1 MNTVKLEAGK
11 SRLEQLG
18 YFSNVDIR
26 NNPSAQPG
34 FKDVD
39 IAVTEQSTGTINFGA
54 GFSSIDSLV
63 GFIDLTQTNFDIGN
77 WPSLRG
83 AGQRFHLGVKY
94 GTKRRDGSI
103 AFTEPWFLGQKLA
116 FTTELFYRD
125 LYYLSDVYDQQNYG
139 GSFSFRKPLGEHS
152 YAELGY
158 TLQKVKIHNID
169 DEASPEIRAEEG
181 DYLQSKI
188 DLSWIHDTRDSVYIT
203 RSGHKLELGA
213 MLSGSFLGGDADVY
227 GLNATGS
234 QYFTLP
240 WDTILSFEGSI
251 RTVDNWGDGKN
262 VPIFERLFLGGA
274 NSLRGFDYRDV
285 GPKDGTGEP
294 LGGLTSAYASIEYTF
309 PIMEKV
315 RGAVFYD
322 LGVVSGSAYDWGG
335 EVNSDVGIGLRLYL
349 PIGPIRVDFG
359 IPVQSDEH
367 NDSGGKFNFNI
378 GYKF

>member
-1 MNTVKLEAGK
+1 M
-11 SRLEQLG
+11 
-18 YFSNVDIR
+18 
-26 NNPSAQPG
+26 
-34 FKDVD
+34 
-39 IAVTEQSTGTINFGA
+39 
-54 GFSSIDSLV
+54 
-63 GFIDLTQTNFDIGN
+63 
-77 WPSLRG
+77 
-83 AGQRFHLGVKY
+83 
-94 GTKRRDGSI
+94 
-103 AFTEPWFLGQKLA
+103 
-116 FTTELFYRD
+116 
-125 LYYLSDVYDQQNYG
+125 
-139 GSFSFRKPLGEHS
+139 
-152 YAELGY
+152 
-158 TLQKVKIHNID
+158 
-169 DEASPEIRAEEG
+169 
-181 DYLQSKI
+181 
-188 DLSWIHDTRDSVYIT
+188 HDTRDSVYIT

-213 MLSGSFLGGDADVY
+213 MMSGSFLGGDADVY

-234 QYFTLP
+234 QYFSLP
-240 WDTILSFEGSI
+240 WDTILSVEGSV
-251 RTVDNWGDGKN
+251 RTVDSWGDGKN

-285 GPKDGTGEP
+285 GPKDATGEP

-322 LGVVSGSAYDWGG
+322 VGVVSGSSYDWGG